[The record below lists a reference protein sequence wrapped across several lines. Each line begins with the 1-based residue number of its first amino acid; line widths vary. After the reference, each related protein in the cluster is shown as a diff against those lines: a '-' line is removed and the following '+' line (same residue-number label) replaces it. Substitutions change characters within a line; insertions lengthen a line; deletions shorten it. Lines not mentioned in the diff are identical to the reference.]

1 MPLRPISYPWLLAI
15 TLGFTETVSWGVLFY
30 AFSVFVE
37 PMEAELGWTRAELTG
52 AFSVGLVVL
61 GISGVVFG
69 HWLDRRGPRLL
80 MTAGSILG
88 VALMSAWSQVRDI
101 GVFYAIWILMGLCWS
116 ATLYSPAFATI
127 TAHFRERRTEGLT
140 LVTLMA
146 GLASTIFYP
155 LTAWLIT
162 QLGWRSALVALAAIL
177 AVTTILPHALVL
189 RRAEAREEH
198 HEPSLSLG
206 EALRHPSFRWLAL
219 GFFCF
224 ALGSGVNVHLVP
236 YLSGRGF
243 DLGTAATIAGL
254 VGAMQVV
261 GRLVFAPLERRV
273 SPSALVAVVYA
284 LQPIAILLLVLASGA
299 WVPFAFVLL
308 FGAGRGIDT
317 LLRNTVVAR
326 LYGPRRFASIQG
338 VLGLIITIA
347 LAAGPVGLGV
357 VYDRFGRYDPG
368 LWFVAFTS
376 LVAVVAV
383 SWGTRTGQPASER

>member
-1 MPLRPISYPWLLAI
+1 MPFRRLSYPWLLAI

-30 AFSVFVE
+30 AFSVLVE
-37 PMEAELGWTRAELTG
+37 PMQAELGWTRAELTG
-52 AFSVGLVVL
+52 AFSLALIGLALAGVGV
-61 GISGVVFG
+61 G

-88 VALMSAWSQVRDI
+88 VALVLAWSQVRDL
-101 GVFYAIWILMGLCWS
+101 GSFYVIWILMGLCWS

-127 TAHFRERRTEGLT
+127 TAHFRGRRTEALT
-140 LVTLMA
+140 VVTLMA

-155 LTAWLIT
+155 ITAWLVS
-162 QLGWRSALVALAAIL
+162 QVGWRSALVALAAIL
-177 AVTTILPHALVL
+177 AVATILPHALVL
-189 RRAEAREEH
+189 RRAQAHEEH
-198 HEPSLSLG
+198 HEVSLSLG
-206 EALRHPSFRWLAL
+206 AALRHPSFRWLAL

-261 GRLVFAPLERRV
+261 GRLLLAPLEHRV
-273 SPSALVAVVYA
+273 PASALVAAVYA
-284 LQPIAILLLVLASGA
+284 LQPIAILVLLLVSGA
-299 WVPFAFVLL
+299 WVPFVFVVL

-338 VLGLIITIA
+338 VLGLVITIA
-347 LAAGPVGLGV
+347 LAAGPVGLGA
-357 VYDRFGRYDPG
+357 VYDRFGGYEPG
-368 LWFVAFTS
+368 LWFVAVAS
-376 LVAVVAV
+376 VVAVVAV
-383 SWGTRTGQPASER
+383 TWGTRAGQPASER